1 VGPGDNASDRHWSI
15 QASEVTATMSNHL
28 VRAII
33 GKTPNDKTSTTIL
46 ILSDLHAWATVDSQ

>member
-1 VGPGDNASDRHWSI
+1 
-15 QASEVTATMSNHL
+15 MSNHL